1 MNSILNS
8 GRSVILMPN
17 CYACTSDKGKPRDVA
32 GTRYDLCD
40 SCWAIHLTRN
50 AQAVTEARRQL
61 GKVG

>member
-1 MNSILNS
+1 
-8 GRSVILMPN
+8 MPN